1 MRPHRL
7 LSVAQRI
14 TSKLA
19 PRYYGPFRVVKKLG
33 LVTYRLHLPPN
44 FKIHPVFHIFL
55 LKRAVVTLTIDAI
68 LPKEFTL
75 EEVDLLTPNKI
86 LANQSIRQQDASIK
100 QFLIQWNNK
109 PVEEATWEEEL
120 TLKSK
125 FQISVLRIRL
135 CWIWERWE
143 GLVEV
148 RKRGQLEHEVTT
160 SLGSCKEWVR
170 GVLSRL
176 ILELLKGRSL
186 WVVPLAQIYYF
197 PCCLY

>member
-1 MRPHRL
+1 ML
-7 LSVAQRI
+7 LWALSGCREAGSSYLQTAPSAQ
-14 TSKLA
+14 LQN
-19 PRYYGPFRVVKKLG
+19 
-33 LVTYRLHLPPN
+33 PPT
-44 FKIHPVFHIFL
+44 FHISL

-125 FQISVLRIRL
+125 FPNFSLEDKTVLDL
-135 CWIWERWE
+135 GEVGGACGSKEE
-143 GLVEV
+143 GPV
-148 RKRGQLEHEVTT
+148 GT
-160 SLGSCKEWVR
+160 
-170 GVLSRL
+170 
-176 ILELLKGRSL
+176 
-186 WVVPLAQIYYF
+186 
-197 PCCLY
+197 